1 MPAGSNSVL
10 VQAVGKPMLAN
21 RLPAPVSYTSLCNSS
36 N

>member
-1 MPAGSNSVL
+1 

-21 RLPAPVSYTSLCNSS
+21 RMPQPVSYTPACGGS